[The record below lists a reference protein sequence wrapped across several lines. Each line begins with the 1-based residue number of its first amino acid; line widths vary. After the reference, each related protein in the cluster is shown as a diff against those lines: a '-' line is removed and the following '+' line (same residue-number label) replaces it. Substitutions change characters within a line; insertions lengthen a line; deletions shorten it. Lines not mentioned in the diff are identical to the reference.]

1 MTTDSPRPDAIFAP
15 RNLPAHP
22 LTRVFFGS
30 QGLRAGWRL
39 LCYVFLAAV
48 LGLLLPRLASYLWA
62 NPPRGLNPGYML
74 TQECLAAGVV
84 FGGALVM
91 SFLEGR
97 AMGVYGL
104 PLSGVLVRRLAQ
116 GTFWGL
122 AEVGVLMLLIAAWG
136 GYSFGN
142 SVLHGA
148 AMIHSAV
155 LWAIVFIVVGLF
167 EEFAF
172 RGYTQF
178 TLASGIGFW
187 PAAFVL
193 SAIFGGIHISNPGE
207 GWIGASGAG
216 LIGLFYCL
224 TLRRT
229 GSLWFAVGAHAA
241 FDWGETFLFSVPNSG
256 IVAEGHLSGA
266 SLHGPRWLTGG
277 TVGPEGSIF
286 CFLITALMFVGFYFV
301 FPATSS
307 PAQAASTNEPAP
319 H

>member
-1 MTTDSPRPDAIFAP
+1 
-15 RNLPAHP
+15 
-22 LTRVFFGS
+22 
-30 QGLRAGWRL
+30 
-39 LCYVFLAAV
+39 
-48 LGLLLPRLASYLWA
+48 
-62 NPPRGLNPGYML
+62 ML